1 MSADLLRDNL
11 GCGPSHAGND
21 GIGSGEALLTLNAG
35 SSSIKY
41 GLFDVKGLRQRASGL
56 VDAIG
61 GASRFRAKD
70 CEGAGAGREW
80 NEAVDAPTHVRAL
93 KAIIE
98 WIERDMA
105 GSVIVAIGHRVVHGG
120 MLFERPVLIDPG
132 VVEQLRSLVP
142 LAPLHQPHNLAGI
155 EAAREAF
162 GDVPQVACFDT
173 AFHRTHPF
181 LSDCFALPRELFY
194 QGVRRY
200 GFHGLSYEYVAQYLR
215 THYRHHAAGRVLVA
229 HLGNGASM
237 CAMRDG
243 RSIASTMGFSVLDG
257 LPMGTRC
264 GQLDPGVLLYLMQQG
279 IDAKEISSMLYERSG
294 LLGLSGG
301 LSNDMRV
308 LLASDRPEAAEAI
321 GYFVSRIR
329 REVGGLAAAL
339 EGLDAIVFTGGI
351 GENAAPIRERVV
363 AGMAWIGVEIDE
375 VRNARNETVISSS
388 LSRVL
393 ALRVATDEE
402 GMIVRHT
409 LHTAHLAVA
418 SGETV

>member
-1 MSADLLRDNL
+1 MSFVQDAGTHDTLDHDAD
-11 GCGPSHAGND
+11 GHAV
-21 GIGSGEALLTLNAG
+21 LLTLNAG
-35 SSSIKY
+35 SSSIKFAIY
-41 GLFDVKGLRQRASGL
+41 DAHSMQRRATGM
-56 VDAIG
+56 VEAIG
-61 GASRFRAKD
+61 GESRFKAKSGAETIRKWDEAIRAPKH
-70 CEGAGAGREW
+70 
-80 NEAVDAPTHVRAL
+80 VDALH
-93 KAIIE
+93 AIIE
-98 WIERDMA
+98 WIARDMD
-105 GSVIVAIGHRVVHGG
+105 GSVITAIGHRVVHGG
-120 MLFERPVLIDPG
+120 MLFDQPVLINAE

-155 EAAREAF
+155 DAAREAF

-173 AFHRTHPF
+173 AFHRAHPF
-181 LSDCFALPRELFY
+181 LNDCFALPRELFY

-200 GFHGLSYEYVAQYLR
+200 GFHGLSYEYIADYLR
-215 THYRHHAAGRVLVA
+215 TQYPHHARGRVLVA

-264 GQLDPGVLLYLMQQG
+264 GQLDPGVVLYLMQQG
-279 IDAKEISSMLYERSG
+279 MTAQEISTMLYERSG

-301 LSNDMRV
+301 VSNDMRV

-321 GYFVSRIR
+321 AYFVSRIR

-351 GENAAPIRERVV
+351 GENAAPIRERVL

-375 VRNARNETVISSS
+375 TRNAHNETVISSN

-393 ALRVATDEE
+393 ALRVPTDEE
-402 GMIVRHT
+402 GMIARHT
-409 LHTAHLAVA
+409 LHTSRAAAAL
-418 SGETV
+418 GEHAR

>member
-1 MSADLLRDNL
+1 MSADLVQDFGNA
-11 GCGPSHAGND
+11 HATLDDHD
-21 GIGSGEALLTLNAG
+21 GHAVLLTLNAG
-35 SSSIKY
+35 SSSIKFALY
-41 GLFDVKGLRQRASGL
+41 EAHTQRLRATGM
-56 VDAIG
+56 VEAIG
-61 GASRFRAKD
+61 GAARFKAKSGSD
-70 CEGAGAGREW
+70 AIRKWDDAIH
-80 NEAVDAPTHVRAL
+80 APKHVDALH
-93 KAIIE
+93 AIIE
-98 WIERDMA
+98 WIARDMD
-105 GSVIVAIGHRVVHGG
+105 GSVITAIGHRVVHGG
-120 MLFERPVLIDPG
+120 MLFDQPVLISAD

-162 GDVPQVACFDT
+162 GEVPQVACFDT
-173 AFHRTHPF
+173 AFHRSHPF
-181 LSDCFALPRELFY
+181 LNDCFALPRELFQ

-200 GFHGLSYEYVAQYLR
+200 GFHGLSYEYIAQYLR
-215 THYRHHAAGRVLVA
+215 EHYPHHARGRVLVA

-279 IDAKEISSMLYERSG
+279 MDAAAISKMLYERSG

-301 LSNDMRV
+301 VSNDMRE
-308 LLASDRPEAAEAI
+308 LLASDRPEAAEAVA
-321 GYFVSRIR
+321 YFVSRIR

-351 GENAAPIRERVV
+351 GENAAPVRERVL
-363 AGMAWIGVEIDE
+363 AGMAWIGVEVDE
-375 VRNARNETVISSS
+375 TRNSRNEIVISSN

-393 ALRVATDEE
+393 ALRVPTDEE
-402 GMIVRHT
+402 GMIARHT
-409 LHTAHLAVA
+409 LHVAHSVTHATAYEGA
-418 SGETV
+418 TR